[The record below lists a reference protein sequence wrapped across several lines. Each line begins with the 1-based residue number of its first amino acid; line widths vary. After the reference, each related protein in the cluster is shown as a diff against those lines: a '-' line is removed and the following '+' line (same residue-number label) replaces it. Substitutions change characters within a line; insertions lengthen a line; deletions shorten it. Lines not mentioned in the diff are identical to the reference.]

1 MMGYIEEAEEVARGT
16 SGPSAITP
24 GELKNWQ
31 KEGYG
36 IHSGDTIIRDDTK
49 RSIPLSKIVLIGVSV
64 YIGYLLYQN
73 FFGGSTGGVSISKS
87 SSLLPMIGYTPKMAS
102 RVVQRLSDVRGVD
115 EITEEITNLIN
126 MIKSP
131 EKYTSKGAKVP
142 KGLLLYGK
150 PGTGK
155 TMLARA
161 IAGEAGVTFFYCT
174 GSEFDEM
181 FVGVGA
187 RRIRELFA
195 QAKRHKPCIIF
206 IDEIDTLFSY
216 LGNMRHPP

>member
-1 MMGYIEEAEEVARGT
+1 MVSGT
-16 SGPSAITP
+16 SRPSAIKP
-24 GELKNWQ
+24 EELKNSQEKGSDINWCNLVI
-31 KEGYG
+31 GSIVFG
-36 IHSGDTIIRDDTK
+36 ISCAITRFILK
-49 RSIPLSKIVLIGVSV
+49 PLFK
-64 YIGYLLYQN
+64 
-73 FFGGSTGGVSISKS
+73 GSTDSVS
-87 SSLLPMIGYTPKMAS
+87 SSKASSPLPMFVYTPKMAS
-102 RVVQRLSDVRGVD
+102 SGVQRLSDVCGID
-115 EITEEITNLIN
+115 EITEEITNLVN

-131 EKYTSKGAKVP
+131 EKYISKGAKVP

-187 RRIRELFA
+187 SRIRELFA

-206 IDEIDTLFSY
+206 IDEIDTLFSH
-216 LGNMRHPP
+216 LGNTRHLP